1 VTSAAPPSPPPK
13 PRPGLARR
21 LARRALRRLLGQPQ
35 RDRPVHDGA
44 LSRLAGEAIDA
55 SVPKNASGNNASV
68 R

>member
-1 VTSAAPPSPPPK
+1 
-13 PRPGLARR
+13 
-21 LARRALRRLLGQPQ
+21 LARRALRRLLGQPK
-35 RDRPVHDGA
+35 RDRPIHDGA